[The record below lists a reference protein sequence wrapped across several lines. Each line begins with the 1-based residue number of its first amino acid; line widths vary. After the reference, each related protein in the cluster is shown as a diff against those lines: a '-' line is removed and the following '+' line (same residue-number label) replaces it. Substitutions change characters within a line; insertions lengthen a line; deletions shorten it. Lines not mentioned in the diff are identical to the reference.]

1 MTTHKINE
9 EFLDNKNKT
18 KNLINLSE
26 ELLSLNMTLNLD
38 IMQLLLAL
46 NGASDLNDVKYTI
59 NTNLEKYNEILQKI
73 APKIDE
79 HQKLLDEYLSDTEPP
94 MIKVTE
100 F

>member
-1 MTTHKINE
+1 MTNHNINE
-9 EFLDNKNKT
+9 EFLENKNKT

-46 NGASDLNDVKYTI
+46 NNATDLNDVKYTI
-59 NTNLEKYNEILQKI
+59 NVNLEKHNEILQKI

-79 HQKLLDEYLSDTEPP
+79 HQKLLDEYLSEN
-94 MIKVTE
+94 
-100 F
+100 